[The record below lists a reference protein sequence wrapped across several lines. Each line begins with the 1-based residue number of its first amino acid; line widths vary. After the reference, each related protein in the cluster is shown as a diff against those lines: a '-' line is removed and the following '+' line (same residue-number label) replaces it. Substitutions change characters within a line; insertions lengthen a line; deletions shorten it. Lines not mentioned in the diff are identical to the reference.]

1 MPPRTIRRA
10 MPRDPLTFPTLQ
22 VLCPREQYTE
32 ILAKSRE
39 GGPGTT
45 EYFRRLDARFK
56 TYWDFMPVF
65 RTLSAFVSHGT
76 AKAFLHYHDAATC
89 ADWWITEKPG
99 PFEFWASGL
108 AAYQGRQ
115 SYYGAFSLGEVFNLS
130 ARLDLNW
137 EPTEIRLI
145 NHNA

>member
-1 MPPRTIRRA
+1 MSTRTLRRA
-10 MPRDPLTFPTLQ
+10 VPRDPLTFPALQ

-45 EYFRRLDARFK
+45 EYFRRLDARLK

-65 RTLSAFVSHGT
+65 RTLSAFVSNGT
-76 AKAFLHYHDAATC
+76 AKAFLHYHDAATG
-89 ADWWITEKPG
+89 ADWWLAEKPG

-108 AAYQGRQ
+108 AAYQELPKYR
-115 SYYGAFSLGEVFNLS
+115 AFSLDEVFNLS

-145 NHNA
+145 NPNA